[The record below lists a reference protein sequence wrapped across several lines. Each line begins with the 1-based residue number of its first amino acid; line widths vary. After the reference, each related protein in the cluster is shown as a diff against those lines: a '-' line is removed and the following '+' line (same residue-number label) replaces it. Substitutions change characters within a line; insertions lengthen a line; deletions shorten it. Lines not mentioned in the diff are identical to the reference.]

1 MKIKNIFRIF
11 TVSIAVL
18 LLFSCCT
25 PDSPS
30 DSDTAAP
37 STPTNLVASSI
48 TSNSFHLTWNASSD
62 NVGVTNYIVYLNNN
76 LAVTASATNADIT
89 GLTPNTV
96 YTVTV
101 KAKDA
106 AGNLSAASSSI
117 SVTTLTLNPTAFINT
132 STSFE
137 GSATATDKVLL
148 GGSVA
153 KGFVLDVTTA
163 GTVKVEV
170 LGILTNGSPAVS
182 YYWIN
187 STDNADIN
195 VACSTL
201 NSTVAKT
208 GINSQVFTINLN
220 TGKNV
225 ICFKTARYSGL
236 TTNGGSVGLKI
247 TTSNSTFTTLS
258 YTADS
263 VSGNVAAV
271 QTMKYATNNN
281 VTQTSNTQ
289 GFNFDAGSFLL
300 RPYSDENAT
309 VIDNSLYPKI
319 KSISFSMTTDWFT
332 GSFSNFSS
340 LDFTNAA
347 GSVGSNLKLIDDNN
361 TLFSNSNASLSS
373 NTLTFSATSGIQI
386 TKSFFDYADVYI
398 RANVYN
404 TSTTDFGPASVC
416 LLHKSMHYVGNPET
430 WIYNPAGVRIQ

>member
-170 LGILTNGSPAVS
+170 LGTLTNGSPAIS

-195 VACSTL
+195 LACSTL

-208 GINSQVFTINLN
+208 SITSQIFNINLN
-220 TGKNV
+220 VGKNV

-236 TTNGGSVGLKI
+236 ITNGGSVGLKI

-271 QTMKYATNNN
+271 QIMKYATNNN
-281 VTQTSNTQ
+281 VSVGLGQLQ
-289 GFNFDAGSFLL
+289 NFTAGVFLL
-300 RPYSDENAT
+300 RPFSDETAT

-386 TKSFFDYADVYI
+386 TKSPFDFADVYI

-430 WIYNPAGVRIQ
+430 WIYNPVGVRIQ